1 MKKIGL
7 IAVVCMGA
15 SAGATAQERERALNE
30 VQVGF
35 ERAFKIPLE
44 IQLLRAAV
52 RKEAWRELERKGR
65 IELAEA
71 ERVSL
76 VASFSSKQHCD
87 LPPG

>member
-7 IAVVCMGA
+7 IAVLMGA
-15 SAGATAQERERALNE
+15 SAGAAAQDRDRAVNE

-52 RKEAWRELERKGR
+52 RKEAWRDLERKGR

>member
-7 IAVVCMGA
+7 IAVLMGA
-15 SAGATAQERERALNE
+15 SAGAAAQERDRAVNE

-52 RKEAWRELERKGR
+52 RKEAWRDLERKGR
-65 IELAEA
+65 IELAQA

>member
-7 IAVVCMGA
+7 IAVLMGA
-15 SAGATAQERERALNE
+15 SAGAAAQERDRAVNE

-35 ERAFKIPLE
+35 ERAFRIPLE

-52 RKEAWRELERKGR
+52 RKEAWRDLERKGR

>member
-7 IAVVCMGA
+7 IAVLMGA
-15 SAGATAQERERALNE
+15 SAGAAAQDRDRAVNE

-35 ERAFKIPLE
+35 ERAFRIPLE

-52 RKEAWRELERKGR
+52 RKEAWRDLERKGR

>member
-7 IAVVCMGA
+7 IAVLMGA
-15 SAGATAQERERALNE
+15 SAGAAAQERERATNE

-52 RKEAWRELERKGR
+52 RKEAWRDLERKGR
-65 IELAEA
+65 IELSEP

-87 LPPG
+87 PAPG

>member
-1 MKKIGL
+1 MSRLLGILLVG
-7 IAVVCMGA
+7 VGA
-15 SAGATAQERERALNE
+15 AANAQDRERAMNQ

-44 IQLLRAAV
+44 IQVLRAAV
-52 RKEAWRELERKGR
+52 RKEAWRDLERKNR
-65 IELAEA
+65 IVLAEH

-76 VASFSSKQHCD
+76 VASFSSKDRCD

>member
-1 MKKIGL
+1 VKKIGL
-7 IAVVCMGA
+7 IAMLWIGA

-52 RKEAWRELERKGR
+52 RKEAWRDLERKDR
-65 IELAEA
+65 VVLAEP

-76 VASFSSKQHCD
+76 VASFSSKERCD

>member
-1 MKKIGL
+1 MSRLLGILLVG
-7 IAVVCMGA
+7 V
-15 SAGATAQERERALNE
+15 SAAANAQDRERAMNE

-52 RKEAWRELERKGR
+52 RKEAWRDLDRKGR
-65 IELAEA
+65 IELSEH

-76 VASFSSKQHCD
+76 VASFSSKERCD